1 MAAVLLLVAAVSALA
16 PAAPAPRTIA
26 SHCSPSGDVC
36 YAVIDR
42 SGAVHLEI
50 STFAQY
56 FRRYRLCVKPPTGA
70 ETCRSFPMRLQEEH
84 SISRVVWYRNFP
96 RRGPGVY
103 RVTWKLGSNPLGPAL
118 RFRLPLRR

>member
-1 MAAVLLLVAAVSALA
+1 MAAVLLLAAALSLG

-36 YAVIDR
+36 YAVVNR
-42 SGAVHLEI
+42 SGAVHLELT
-50 STFAQY
+50 TFANY
-56 FRRYRLCVKPPTGA
+56 FVRYRLCVKPTTGA
-70 ETCRSFPMRLQEEH
+70 ETCRSFPMRPQEEH

-103 RVTWKLGSNPLGPAL
+103 RVTWKLGTSPLGPAL